1 MTATTPDRTFP
12 QGFRWGAATAA
23 FQIEGS
29 TRADGRGE
37 SIWDV
42 FTRTPGLV
50 IDGSNAELAA
60 DSYRRYRDD
69 VALLAGLGADDYRFS
84 ISWPRV
90 QPGGTGPAHEA
101 GLAYYDR
108 LVDELLAAGIAPV
121 PTLYHWDLPQ
131 ELEAAGGW
139 LNRDTAYR
147 LAEYAGL
154 VVDRLGDRV
163 QRWITLN
170 EPAMTTLQGYAL
182 GSQAPGHALMMG
194 ALPTA
199 HHQLLAHGL
208 AVAAIRERGDAEVG
222 ITNNHTLMVPAS
234 DAPADQFAAG
244 AFDLIYNRIFADP
257 VLTGAYPD
265 LSGFGL
271 EAMPGLE
278 AGDLELIGAPI
289 DFYGINFYNPTRVA
303 APSEGSEFAAAG
315 LPFEPVEF
323 EGVPTTGFDWPIMP
337 ETFTELLVSFA
348 RDYGDRLPPVVI
360 TENGASFP
368 DEVVAG
374 GDGAGGDG
382 VGGADADGV
391 GGDGAGGAGADGVGA
406 ARAVHD
412 DARIGYLDAHIA
424 AVRSAIDQG
433 VDVRGYYLW
442 SLTDNFEWAE
452 GYTQRFGLV
461 HVDFETGERTP
472 KDSYDWY
479 RDRIASSRG

>member
-1 MTATTPDRTFP
+1 MGDAPTPDRTAETTAFP
-12 QGFRWGAATAA
+12 KGFRWGAATAA

-29 TRADGRGE
+29 TKEGGRGE

-42 FTRTPGLV
+42 FTRTPDLV

-84 ISWPRV
+84 ISWPRL
-90 QPGGTGPAHEA
+90 QPGGTGPANVA
-101 GLAYYDR
+101 GLAYFDR

-147 LAEYAGL
+147 LAEHAGL

-208 AVAAIRERGDAEVG
+208 ALAAIRERGAAEVG

-244 AFDLIYNRIFADP
+244 ASTSSTTA
-257 VLTGAYPD
+257 
-265 LSGFGL
+265 SS
-271 EAMPGLE
+271 
-278 AGDLELIGAPI
+278 
-289 DFYGINFYNPTRVA
+289 PTRCSP
-303 APSEGSEFAAAG
+303 APTPTSRASASRRCPGSK
-315 LPFEPVEF
+315 
-323 EGVPTTGFDWPIMP
+323 
-337 ETFTELLVSFA
+337 
-348 RDYGDRLPPVVI
+348 
-360 TENGASFP
+360 
-368 DEVVAG
+368 
-374 GDGAGGDG
+374 
-382 VGGADADGV
+382 
-391 GGDGAGGAGADGVGA
+391 
-406 ARAVHD
+406 RA
-412 DARIGYLDAHIA
+412 
-424 AVRSAIDQG
+424 
-433 VDVRGYYLW
+433 
-442 SLTDNFEWAE
+442 T
-452 GYTQRFGLV
+452 
-461 HVDFETGERTP
+461 
-472 KDSYDWY
+472 
-479 RDRIASSRG
+479 SS